1 MEGSDETCS
10 HNFFFWNVHA
20 SKDGASLTGDLPV
33 KSGVVGRVEACR
45 TVTADSCYLCFIWI
59 RDVLIRFLSASAVAQ
74 MFSL

>member
-1 MEGSDETCS
+1 MRLVHTI
-10 HNFFFWNVHA
+10 FFLECPCIQG
-20 SKDGASLTGDLPV
+20 GASLTGDLPV